1 MTKIKAFRFKYE
13 TLMKTVCFTWKWSQG
28 ISYKCEMVFK
38 CIFQSSP
45 AGAKV
50 IVKEGEILIK
60 LALEVL

>member
-1 MTKIKAFRFKYE
+1 
-13 TLMKTVCFTWKWSQG
+13 MKTVCFTWKWSQG